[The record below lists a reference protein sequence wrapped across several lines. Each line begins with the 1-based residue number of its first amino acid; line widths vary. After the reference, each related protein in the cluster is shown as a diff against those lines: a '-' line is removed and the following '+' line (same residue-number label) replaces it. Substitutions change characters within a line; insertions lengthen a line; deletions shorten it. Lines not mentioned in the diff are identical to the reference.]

1 MKYQKSLFT
10 SLAFAAT
17 ALLALQN
24 GAQATGLVSG
34 TLTCDSNGGVGQ
46 VFSSSKELNC
56 EFIPISGHSIND
68 RYVGRIE
75 NYGLDLGVTGRLK
88 MTWWVLATSANAHSK
103 GALAG
108 SYGGV
113 GSSVGLAAGAGSQLL
128 GFGPANGLTLQPL
141 SVDAHEGLNLALGVS
156 KMSLAPA
163 YTVQHASY
171 HHKKS
176 VVHKKNAANKHKK
189 AAVQHKTT
197 KK

>member
-1 MKYQKSLFT
+1 MKYQKTLFT

-17 ALLALQN
+17 AFLSLQSQA
-24 GAQATGLVSG
+24 GATGLVSG

-75 NYGLDLGVTGRLK
+75 NYGLDLGVTGRSK
-88 MTWWVLATSANAHSK
+88 MTWWVLATSPNAHAK
-103 GALAG
+103 GSLSG
-108 SYGGV
+108 NYGGV
-113 GSSVGLAAGAGSQLL
+113 GSSVSLAAGAGSQLL

-163 YTVQHASY
+163 SYTTHHAASHHKKAVV

-176 VVHKKNAANKHKK
+176 YNHHKK
-189 AAVQHKTT
+189 ADVHHK
-197 KK
+197 K